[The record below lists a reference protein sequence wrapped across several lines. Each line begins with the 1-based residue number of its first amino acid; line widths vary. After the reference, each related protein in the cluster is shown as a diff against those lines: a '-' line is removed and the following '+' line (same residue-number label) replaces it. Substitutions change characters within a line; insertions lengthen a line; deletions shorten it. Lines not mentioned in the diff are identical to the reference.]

1 MLQFSPILEQNDF
14 NHIIHSGGF
23 HGKEK
28 EQEKGQAGKE
38 GQEEKEEVGSQNTKH
53 KKIPVLRLG
62 FFIFK

>member
-53 KKIPVLRLG
+53 KKNPSPEIG
-62 FFIFK
+62 IFHF